1 MALVLRETKGSPLT
15 FEEMDGNLVYLEGIS
30 GASAPFAA
38 SVDIQPR
45 SFLSPLT
52 PQPPIGV
59 LDKTS
64 TLSQGPIDYHYDG
77 LITLNR
83 GTQWGDI
90 TATITTGGAGAFIVP
105 GPSPRVETIPASQCQ
120 KEFGFTLN
128 QNVPGTSTLVI
139 SISDGTYTIT
149 RSATVIIIEVP
160 VISGYGGKGLGVELL

>member
-45 SFLSPLT
+45 FFPLE
-52 PQPPIGV
+52 PPIGV

-64 TLSQGPIDYHYDG
+64 TLSLGPQEYPYDG

-149 RSATVIIIEVP
+149 RSATVIIIGVP
-160 VISGYGGKGLGVELL
+160 VISGYGGKPLGVGLL